1 MENIISTK
9 NEILDIGE
17 QIFDFGSISDIS
29 KFISA
34 ELKQLKPRLGLI
46 SIILG
51 IMEDSETNVEFPI
64 SQSRIKY
71 VPIPT
76 SQINLHFEATY

>member
-9 NEILDIGE
+9 DKMTDIGE

-29 KFISA
+29 KFIGT

-51 IMEDSETNVEFPI
+51 IMEDSENNVEFPI

-71 VPIPT
+71 VL
-76 SQINLHFEATY
+76 NLSIETT